1 MNSLFAFWRLL
12 CEVPLRKISL
22 LFITMVLASLSEG
35 VGILLL
41 VPILE
46 LLQGPPFGVYTSAI
60 SAQRYLHPLLST
72 DGNLVNILSI
82 LGVFVC
88 LVALR
93 CLIQFTR
100 EQLSTNIQYQ
110 LIDQLRLRCF
120 NSLMNAE
127 WRWLSLQRHSDYANT
142 LMTNISRIGL
152 GLNFGINL
160 ISSSITLLAYLTV
173 AFLLSWSMATVAV
186 FGGVCILFL
195 FSKQRKAALDLG
207 QKLGPTSRALQANV
221 HESLTGIKIAKILGL
236 ERHHVTQF
244 SKAMDNL
251 RIQQLEFSTRTSST
265 RAMLQFGGA
274 LFLAIYLF
282 LGFEW
287 WHTPTP
293 TLLTLVFIF
302 SRLIPQFSSIQQF
315 HHQWLQALPAIQD
328 TYQLLS
334 DCQLH
339 AEPQSKIDYESFP
352 VRRQIELDGISV
364 GYAGRNE
371 PSLININLHFP
382 TQTTTAIMGPSGAGK
397 STLADIL
404 MGLLI
409 PDAGKLKVDGVLI
422 EGEMRKRWRNSV
434 AYVPQE
440 IFLFHDTIRKNLL
453 WGNLDANDLDLTI
466 ALAKA
471 AAYFVEKLPKGLDTV
486 IGDGGVLLSGG
497 ERQRLA
503 LARALLKNPTLLIL
517 DEATSA
523 LDIENETHIRR
534 AIEQLHGNLT
544 MVIIGHRLPTLEH
557 ADQVIVLNNGRIQS
571 QGSWSQIKK
580 VR

>member
-1 MNSLFAFWRLL
+1 MKSLLIFWRLL
-12 CEVPLRKISL
+12 REVPRSKISL
-22 LFITMVLASLSEG
+22 LFILMVLASLSEG

-46 LLQGPPFGVYTSAI
+46 LLQGPAFGAYTSTI
-60 SAQRYLHPLLST
+60 SSQRYLQPFLST
-72 DGNLVNILSI
+72 TESLVNALSI
-82 LGVFVC
+82 LSAFIC

-93 CLIQFTR
+93 SLIQFSR

-120 NSLMNAE
+120 QSLMNAE
-127 WRWLSLQRHSDYANT
+127 WGWLSLKRHSDYVNT

-160 ISSSITLLAYLTV
+160 ISSAVTLLAYLTV
-173 AFLLSWSMATVAV
+173 AFLLSWSMATIAV
-186 FGGVCILFL
+186 FGGVCVLFL
-195 FSKQRKAALDLG
+195 FTKHRKAALDLG

-221 HESLTGIKIAKILGL
+221 HESLSGIKLSKILGL
-236 ERHHVTQF
+236 ERHHIAQF
-244 SKAMDNL
+244 SQAMENL
-251 RIQQLEFSTRTSST
+251 RIQQFEFSTRTSLT
-265 RAMLQFGGA
+265 KAMLQFGGA

-315 HHQWLQALPAIQD
+315 HHQWLQALPAIHD

-339 AEPQSKIDYESFP
+339 AEPQSTIHYENIP
-352 VRRQIELDGISV
+352 ARHQIELDGVSV
-364 GYAGRNE
+364 RYAGRSE
-371 PSLININLHFP
+371 PALDNINLHFP
-382 TQTTTAIMGPSGAGK
+382 ARTTTAIMGPSGAGK
-397 STLADIL
+397 STLADTL
-404 MGLLI
+404 MGLII
-409 PDAGKLKVDGVLI
+409 PGDGKVKVDGILI
-422 EGEMRKRWRNSV
+422 EGEMRRRWRNSV

-453 WGNLDANDLDLTI
+453 WGNLDASDLDLTT

-471 AAYFVEKLPKGLDTV
+471 AAHFVETLPKGLDTI

-503 LARALLKNPTLLIL
+503 LARALLKNPSLLIL

-523 LDIENETHIRR
+523 LDIENETRIRN
-534 AIEQLHGNLT
+534 AIEHLHGNLT

-571 QGSWSQIKK
+571 QGPWSQIKE
-580 VR
+580 VH